1 MAHVS
6 SFWLQWG
13 MACSVFALV
22 FAWVFALV
30 FAQDSSWDCSDRDDI
45 LRDAPVD
52 VSTPSRCTLDCTART
67 YRAVLELHNRLTIR
81 FTDSR
86 AVEPEEY
93 CWPSRI
99 KCSPGQRLQSAF
111 ILLPVDSSVVDSDP
125 LRLQINSETN
135 GATVR
140 QHAEYSLLPAECGLR
155 FDVTEHIPAQE
166 RQENLCVKII
176 AREQSTLGNG
186 LMCPPFL
193 VTTWEKWNRG

>member
-1 MAHVS
+1 MERQNLHASESVRRSETWWNEMAHVS

-86 AVEPEEY
+86 AGEIRY
-93 CWPSRI
+93 MFKSFLIFCLNLSMA
-99 KCSPGQRLQSAF
+99 QL
-111 ILLPVDSSVVDSDP
+111 
-125 LRLQINSETN
+125 
-135 GATVR
+135 
-140 QHAEYSLLPAECGLR
+140 SLLLFKR
-155 FDVTEHIPAQE
+155 FSCLLSLFYSSRLCINFQQQKVHIKE
-166 RQENLCVKII
+166 KRFVVISRQ
-176 AREQSTLGNG
+176 
-186 LMCPPFL
+186 
-193 VTTWEKWNRG
+193 

>member
-22 FAWVFALV
+22 FA
-30 FAQDSSWDCSDRDDI
+30 QDSLWDCSDRDDI

-67 YRAVLELHNRLTIR
+67 YRAVLELQNRLTIR

-86 AVEPEEY
+86 AGEREEY

-111 ILLPVDSSVVDSDP
+111 ILLPVDLSVVDRET

-135 GATVR
+135 GATLH
-140 QHAEYSLLPAECGLR
+140 QHAEYSLFPAECGLR

-166 RQENLCVKII
+166 HQENLCVKII
-176 AREQSTLGNG
+176 AREQSTLGKG